1 MASEVEI
8 AISRIHFP
16 VTQLGPGRRVGIWMQ
31 GCSIHCKGCISV
43 DTWAPGRQ
51 RVPVN
56 ALLEAIRPWAGLTEG
71 FTISGGE
78 PFEQPVALAA
88 LLAGIRGL
96 SAADTLVYT
105 GYPFEEL
112 SRLLAGMTGLIDAVM
127 TDPFDQGAPQTLA
140 LRGSDNQRLVPLTA
154 LGRERLAPYDRP
166 LKQGE
171 RSLDVMFGADGTV
184 WLAGIPARDD
194 FLRLKRLLRAAGSDV
209 VLSQDLRVADRDGGL
224 PSC

>member
-1 MASEVEI
+1 VAEVEI
-8 AISRIHFP
+8 ALSRIHFP

-31 GCSIHCKGCISV
+31 GCSIRCKGCISV
-43 DTWAPGRQ
+43 DTWASARQ
-51 RVPVN
+51 RVPVD
-56 ALLEAIRPWAGLTEG
+56 AVLEAIRPWAAVAEG

-105 GYPFEEL
+105 GYPLEPL
-112 SRLLAGMTGLIDAVM
+112 SRLLAAMTGLIDAVM
-127 TDPFDQGAPQTLA
+127 TDPFDQDAPQTLA

-166 LKQGE
+166 LKPDE
-171 RSLDVMFGADGTV
+171 RMLDVMFDADGTV
-184 WLAGIPARDD
+184 WLAGVPARDD
-194 FLRLKRLLRAAGSDV
+194 FLRLKGLLQAAGSDV
-209 VLSQDLRVADRDGGL
+209 VLSQDLRGADRDGGL